1 MPRQII
7 RPIVQA
13 AEPML
18 ATITHQP
25 VRRSW
30 LAHITETEVLDT
42 ARWQTRAARG
52 FSWHRSGAATHRRLA
67 H

>member
-1 MPRQII
+1 MPRHVI

-18 ATITHQP
+18 ATITHEF
-25 VRRSW
+25 VRSSW
-30 LAHITETEVLDT
+30 LPHITETLALDT

-52 FSWHRSGAATHRRLA
+52 LSWHRNGAATHRRLA

>member
-18 ATITHQP
+18 ATIAHEP
-25 VRRSW
+25 VCRSW
-30 LAHITETEVLDT
+30 LPRVTESEGLAV

-52 FSWHRSGAATHRRLA
+52 FSWNRTGAAARRRPA

>member
-1 MPRQII
+1 MPRPVI

-18 ATITHQP
+18 ATIAHEP

-30 LAHITETEVLDT
+30 LPHIDQMQALDV

-52 FSWHRSGAATHRRLA
+52 FSWHRTGAATHRRLA

>member
-1 MPRQII
+1 MPRQVI

-18 ATITHQP
+18 ATITHEP

-30 LAHITETEVLDT
+30 LPRIAETQALDT
-42 ARWQTRAARG
+42 AHWQTRAARG
-52 FSWHRSGAATHRRLA
+52 FSWHRKGAATHRRLA